1 VAEMAASPFA
11 LIYYENAIISPGSIT
26 VRLIRRITGSQRASA
41 KYCRLRNRVVHEL
54 QQAKAN

>member
-1 VAEMAASPFA
+1 MAASPFA